1 MSDSLSKLQGR
12 GSAVATND
20 GGRFKRALDYWNQVE
35 LLGQEVSL
43 NKFKSDSSKGRF
55 AEKVADDDF
64 EYGETVSALA
74 EMYVK
79 QSKGTW
85 AGLSRTDDDAKSSAP
100 EWYALYFG
108 ELPVSLIAKRL
119 IDGSWGDNTGNPD
132 GISGLKADVFPLFEI
147 VCSGGK
153 IVKAGPTFSAWLCA
167 SYLDASSK
175 GALST
180 EDYEACCSEYFK
192 ALMQKKEGG
201 RNVKT
206 AKGWADRS
214 FIKFFGRD
222 GKDAWEREG
231 CSFDSVRLFF
241 CSSKADAL
249 EWGPAKCSF
258 FRRDI
263 VWVKRHIAAVEPR
276 IAGREETAS
285 SHRSSFVGKF
295 MEPFKSLRSSRSGRP
310 AEEQHG
316 TFDLV
321 RHYIDA
327 GFMTEARLDA
337 RMDLL
342 DRSAG
347 EEELCDFYS
356 KALFGGRTPAGRW
369 PSRWELSLM
378 QQVAVNLVAGE
389 SFKQRCKGSIR
400 SEAAALDVADIFS
413 VNGPPGTGKTTLLK
427 DIVASFVVE
436 RAYWLARYAHP
447 DDAFEAELFDDIR
460 FYRLKDDRINDFGI
474 LVCSSNNSA
483 VENISKELPLVDG
496 MAKGLLGFEDDS
508 PHRKED
514 LRKERG
520 AVEGLE
526 YFNEAA
532 RIQFGI
538 GSDSDQGDML
548 LLSARL
554 GNKENK
560 ASFCEALKEVHE
572 TMRGSETR
580 AFSEKRDSFKRK
592 YEEVCGLLNEHER
605 RGAAGSGGAESARG
619 HRCVSRDFV
628 EGLLGDDSDARRR
641 IQMENP
647 SSTWEINRKR
657 DELFLMALEFMR
669 EFVLSSH
676 ALKSNYAH
684 LCKGWNGGCGR
695 NDDRAKAFRE
705 HFCSL
710 IQSLFL
716 LTPVV
721 SSTFS
726 SIGRFFEDVRPEG
739 DLGQKAPFGLLV
751 VDEAGQAPPHVAIGA
766 LARCR
771 RAIVVGDPKQVEP
784 VVESY
789 LDVLQ
794 NKWYGAVG
802 PAFVREGTS
811 VQVFADRQ
819 NNFGSSLGEADAGWY
834 GCPLL
839 VHRRCVSPMFDI
851 SNKVSYGGSMVQGT
865 PDEKLVLNES
875 GEMVCRYG
883 RPSSCWVNVA
893 GKEKGRKNHY
903 VEKQGESAF
912 ALMKDS
918 ILKSKGAP
926 SLFVISPF
934 KAVADSFRR
943 DLKKWVRT
951 DPDLRDWR
959 EHLGEKD
966 FDEYLQSNIGTVH
979 TFQGKEADEVIF
991 MLGCD
996 SGSAGAVAWVGP
1008 NIVNV
1013 AASRAKKRLYV
1024 IGDIEVW
1031 KINPNVSAMKGVIDC
1046 QWLVEYEKFEKL
1058 ERAFKESPTDE
1069 LRKRLV
1075 EARARVMACIPSA
1088 SSLPMKPI
1096 DARDR
1101 FGFDA
1106 GEDGSSEEFVV
1117 DMSNYLANTR
1127 EKLNGIALS
1136 ADASDGLWDEQ
1147 AARDRFRSVPKDDL
1161 ENICCLVK
1169 QGFLMR
1175 GVYNLF
1181 DMGSGDEQG
1190 LSGDMSICLLS
1201 FCKAAEILLRG
1212 GYLRLLKKANP
1223 GYRFDGKESKR
1234 ELKNMKASD
1243 ATLGVM
1249 GRVLKG
1255 NSVLLGELTRD
1266 ERDEEWWRKF
1276 GNTVLNVSTTRNSV
1290 CHGSSDKRIDRSCYD
1305 RAMKDF
1311 FDEGIERKVGLLAE
1325 GKALSLLEAA
1335 VSDSRRVD
1343 DAQKAWKESCSRKAG
1358 REERPEE
1365 SPCKAAA
1372 PAKEAAGGDAKTR
1385 SAAEGADGGRRR
1397 APCRRNGRRE

>member
-1 MSDSLSKLQGR
+1 M
-12 GSAVATND
+12 
-20 GGRFKRALDYWNQVE
+20 
-35 LLGQEVSL
+35 
-43 NKFKSDSSKGRF
+43 
-55 AEKVADDDF
+55 
-64 EYGETVSALA
+64 
-74 EMYVK
+74 
-79 QSKGTW
+79 
-85 AGLSRTDDDAKSSAP
+85 
-100 EWYALYFG
+100 
-108 ELPVSLIAKRL
+108 
-119 IDGSWGDNTGNPD
+119 
-132 GISGLKADVFPLFEI
+132 
-147 VCSGGK
+147 
-153 IVKAGPTFSAWLCA
+153 
-167 SYLDASSK
+167 
-175 GALST
+175 
-180 EDYEACCSEYFK
+180 
-192 ALMQKKEGG
+192 
-201 RNVKT
+201 
-206 AKGWADRS
+206 
-214 FIKFFGRD
+214 
-222 GKDAWEREG
+222 
-231 CSFDSVRLFF
+231 
-241 CSSKADAL
+241 
-249 EWGPAKCSF
+249 
-258 FRRDI
+258 
-263 VWVKRHIAAVEPR
+263 
-276 IAGREETAS
+276 
-285 SHRSSFVGKF
+285 
-295 MEPFKSLRSSRSGRP
+295 
-310 AEEQHG
+310 
-316 TFDLV
+316 
-321 RHYIDA
+321 
-327 GFMTEARLDA
+327 
-337 RMDLL
+337 
-342 DRSAG
+342 
-347 EEELCDFYS
+347 
-356 KALFGGRTPAGRW
+356 
-369 PSRWELSLM
+369 
-378 QQVAVNLVAGE
+378 NLVAGE
-389 SFKQRCKGSIR
+389 SFKQRREGSIR

-436 RAYWLARYAHP
+436 RAYWLARYGRP
-447 DDAFEAELFDDIR
+447 DDAFEAELFDDIK
-460 FYRLKDDRINDFGI
+460 FHRLKDDKINDFGI

-514 LRKERG
+514 LRREREV
-520 AVEGLE
+520 VEGFE

-538 GSDSDQGDML
+538 DGGSDQGDML

-554 GNKENK
+554 GNWENK
-560 ASFCEALKEVHE
+560 SSFLNALKEVNG
-572 TMRGSETR
+572 TIRGSETR

-592 YEEVCGLLNEHER
+592 YEEVCGLLTEHER
-605 RGAAGSGGAESARG
+605 RGAAESGGAESATG
-619 HRCVSRDFV
+619 HCCVSRDFV
-628 EGLLGDDSDARRR
+628 DDLLGGDSDARRR
-641 IQMENP
+641 VQMENP

-657 DELFLMALEFMR
+657 DELFLKALEFMR
-669 EFVLSSH
+669 EFVLSSQ
-676 ALKSNYAH
+676 ALKSNCLH
-684 LCKGWNGGCGR
+684 LYEGLDGGCRG
-695 NDDRAKAFRE
+695 NDYRAKAFRE

-710 IQSLFL
+710 MQSLFL

-726 SIGRFFEDVRPEG
+726 SIGHLFEDVRPEG
-739 DLGQKAPFGLLV
+739 DLGQKAPFGLLI

-794 NKWYGAVG
+794 NKWYGTVG
-802 PAFVREGTS
+802 PAFVREGAS
-811 VQVFADRQ
+811 VQMFADRQ

-893 GKEKGRKNHY
+893 GKEKGKKNHY
-903 VEKQGESAF
+903 VEEQGESVF

-918 ILKSKGAP
+918 ILKSKGDP

-934 KAVADSFRR
+934 KTVADSFRK

-951 DPDLRDWR
+951 DPVLRDWR
-959 EHLGEKD
+959 EHLGDKFE
-966 FDEYLQSNIGTVH
+966 EYLQSSIGTVH

-996 SGSAGAVAWVGP
+996 SRSAGAVRWVGS

-1013 AASRAKKRLYV
+1013 AASRAKKRLYA

-1031 KINPNVSAMKGVIDC
+1031 KINPEVSAMKGVIDC

-1058 ERAFKESPTDE
+1058 ERAFKESPTDK
-1069 LRKRLV
+1069 LRKRLI
-1075 EARARVMACIPSA
+1075 EARACVMASIPSA
-1088 SSLPMKPI
+1088 SSLPMKRI
-1096 DARDR
+1096 DARGR
-1101 FGFDA
+1101 FGLDA
-1106 GEDGSSEEFVV
+1106 GEDGLSEEFAV
-1117 DMSNYLANTR
+1117 DMSSYLANTR

-1181 DMGSGDEQG
+1181 DMGSGDERG
-1190 LSGDMSICLLS
+1190 PSGDMSICLLS

-1212 GYLRLLKKANP
+1212 GYLGLLKKANP
-1223 GYRFDGKESKR
+1223 GYRFDSR
-1234 ELKNMKASD
+1234 DNRRDLKSMRASD

-1249 GRVLKG
+1249 ARVVKG
-1255 NSVLLGELTRD
+1255 NSVLLGELTKA

-1276 GNTVLNVSTTRNSV
+1276 GNTILCVSTTRNSV
-1290 CHGSSDKRIDRSCYD
+1290 CHGSSDKLIDRSCYD
-1305 RAMKDF
+1305 KAMKDF
-1311 FDEGIERKVGLLAE
+1311 FDEGVERKVGLLAE

-1335 VSDSRRVD
+1335 VSDSQKVACAREAWKAACSQKAARKSRLTRSSRLQRRSSAEMRRRVLPP
-1343 DAQKAWKESCSRKAG
+1343 KRLM
-1358 REERPEE
+1358 
-1365 SPCKAAA
+1365 
-1372 PAKEAAGGDAKTR
+1372 EA
-1385 SAAEGADGGRRR
+1385 
-1397 APCRRNGRRE
+1397 